1 MKDDA
6 QPWARACDR
15 EMVPDDDYARNL
27 AFNLSQ
33 LSRDRRRRE
42 SERGLFAGREM

>member
-6 QPWARACDR
+6 QPWVRTCDR

-27 AFNLSQ
+27 AWNLSQ
-33 LSRDRRRRE
+33 LSCDRRRME
-42 SERGLFAGREM
+42 SEG